1 MYVYQT
7 CGSSLVF
14 HFILM
19 NQERTQVQTDHLF
32 GSMNHS
38 SLSKLLSYTPAAGVL
53 FLFLCSL
60 STSFQNN
67 FSSSYFAEQ
76 PSSPS
81 FTTFFFQIRGMY
93 LTLQVLLTC
102 LFQKYLKT
110 LTYTFI
116 LSCIVLPNAV
126 QI

>member
-38 SLSKLLSYTPAAGVL
+38 SLSKLLSYTPAAGTVVL
-53 FLFLCSL
+53 F
-60 STSFQNN
+60 TNV
-67 FSSSYFAEQ
+67 FS
-76 PSSPS
+76 
-81 FTTFFFQIRGMY
+81 
-93 LTLQVLLTC
+93 
-102 LFQKYLKT
+102 K
-110 LTYTFI
+110 
-116 LSCIVLPNAV
+116 
-126 QI
+126 